1 MIAMNAPGQ
10 TLAFFASCP
19 TRHQAFTLARVTE
32 TRVRRLPSDMPFHPV
47 MQKTICTETSPIR
60 R

>member
-19 TRHQAFTLARVTE
+19 TRHQTFTRATE
-32 TRVRRLPSDMPFHPV
+32 TRVRRHPSDMPFHPV